1 METEILKE
9 LSTIRIYVFI
19 IMAGLIIWVA
29 MYLLGGMQRLVE
41 NYKKTL
47 DSHFEN
53 SMLKM
58 LDLGEYEKVIEECI
72 ETLERY
78 PNHVD
83 ATWFLAKAYYYTE
96 NNQLA
101 LEYFD
106 KTLYLVP
113 SWEESINGYVKKLN
127 AR

>member
-9 LSTIRIYVFI
+9 LSTIRVYVFI
-19 IMAGLIIWVA
+19 IMVGIVTWLALNIIGW
-29 MYLLGGMQRLVE
+29 LQKLVE
-41 NYKKTL
+41 GYKKAL
-47 DSHFEN
+47 DAHFEN
-53 SMLKM
+53 SMVKM

-72 ETLERY
+72 ETLEKY
-78 PNHVD
+78 PNHID
-83 ATWFLAKAYYYTE
+83 ATWFIAKAYYYTE

>member
-9 LSTIRIYVFI
+9 LSTIRVYVFI

-41 NYKKTL
+41 GYKKTL
-47 DSHFEN
+47 DAHFEN
-53 SMLKM
+53 SMRKM
-58 LDLGEYEKVIEECI
+58 LDLGKYEKVIKECI
-72 ETLERY
+72 EILEKY
-78 PNHVD
+78 PNHID
-83 ATWFLAKAYYYTE
+83 ATWFLARAYYYTE
-96 NNQLA
+96 NNKLS

-106 KTLYLVP
+106 KVVSLMP
-113 SWEESINGYVKKLN
+113 SWEDSANDYIKKLN